1 MTQIQTFP
9 FEKDKFD
16 QLRSYHFGLNWPVVY
31 IQENGTEMYIGQTTN
46 VFSRSNQH
54 YDNPDRARLKRIHV
68 LTDEEFNMSAAYD
81 FESLLI
87 QYVSADGKYKLQNGN
102 GGLINHNYYEKE
114 KYLAKL
120 ETVWPQLQDK
130 GLVKQN
136 LKDIKNSEFFKY
148 SPYKALAEDQ
158 LAVAAVLEKSIKKR
172 QPVTHI
178 VNGAPGTGKSILALY
193 LLKHLKERRDMQD
206 VSMALVVPM
215 AGLRSTLQR
224 VVRRVPG
231 LGAEMI
237 IGPSDIAKKEYDLLI
252 VDETH
257 RLSRRVNLAN
267 YPGYES
273 TSKKLGLS
281 KEATQLDWIMK
292 ASKQQIFFYD
302 AKQSVIPKD
311 IRPSDFNKLNATHH
325 ELVSQMRVEGG
336 TDYLQFIDDLLSL
349 AKPKEF
355 DQSTYDFQMY
365 DDVHKMVEDIK
376 RHDSRHTLA
385 RVVAGYA
392 WPWQTKKGKGDYDI
406 EIDGLKLVWNGTTT
420 DWVNSKNAINEVG
433 CIHTIQ
439 GYDLNYA
446 GVIIGPELSY
456 DEIEDKLIV
465 DDKKYK
471 DFNGKRSITEPGE
484 LQQYIVNIYKTL
496 LTRGIKG
503 TYVYVVDERLRNRLN
518 RLLSGTAPQFEK
530 AGRTGLVKSP
540 ITVDMIRVP
549 LVGSAPCGNPL
560 LGEENIEEYIPVP
573 KTKLRGGVRYFIV
586 RAEGDSMNQAG
597 IQDGDILLCRFG
609 EKGETGDK
617 VVALIG
623 GENVTIK
630 EYGPRENG
638 IRLLLPKS
646 TNKKH
651 MPITP
656 GEGDSVQ
663 GIVQEVLEIEE

>member
-193 LLKHLKERRDMQD
+193 LLKHLKERSDMQD

-231 LGAEMI
+231 LGTEMI

-311 IRPSDFNKLNATHH
+311 IRSSDFKKLNATHH

-365 DDVHKMVEDIK
+365 DNVHKMVQDIK
-376 RHDSRHTLA
+376 RNDSEHTLA

-456 DEIEDKLIV
+456 DEVEDKLVI
-465 DDKKYK
+465 DEKKYK

-503 TYVYVVDERLRNRLN
+503 TYVYVVDEKLRNRLN
-518 RLLSGTAPQFEK
+518 QLLARTAPQFEK
-530 AGRTGLVKSP
+530 ADKAGLVKSP
-540 ITVDMIRVP
+540 ITVDMVRVP

-573 KTKLRGGVRYFIV
+573 KTRLRAGVKYFIV
-586 RAEGDSMNQAG
+586 RAEGDSMNRAG
-597 IQDGDILLCRFG
+597 IQDGDLLLCRFG
-609 EKGETGDK
+609 EKGETGDR
-617 VVALIG
+617 VVALLS

-638 IRLLLPKS
+638 IRLLLPIS

-651 MPITP
+651 QPITP

-663 GIVQEVLEIEE
+663 GIVQEVLEV